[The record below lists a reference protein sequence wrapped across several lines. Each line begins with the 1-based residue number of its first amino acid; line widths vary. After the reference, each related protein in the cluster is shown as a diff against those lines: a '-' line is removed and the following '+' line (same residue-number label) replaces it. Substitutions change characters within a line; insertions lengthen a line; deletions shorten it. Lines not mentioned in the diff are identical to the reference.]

1 MKHCPKQHLEQAS
14 VAEGMR
20 TGHLGVCNPFG
31 TYYYTVVSLI
41 MTISS
46 HTKELKH
53 LGLRNKSTWVQ
64 ENIAWIKVHPF
75 ITQCCN
81 ETAPKCIFP
90 VFFPSHKAMTLQKL
104 DWSVS
109 LMVLEQHQYRCSRN
123 NTNQVISDMCVIC
136 PGGFLLQAGSMTI

>member
-1 MKHCPKQHLEQAS
+1 MFPGVTDITINVAAGPSFRLMKHCPKQHLEQAS

-53 LGLRNKSTWVQ
+53 LGLRNKSTWV
-64 ENIAWIKVHPF
+64 
-75 ITQCCN
+75 
-81 ETAPKCIFP
+81 
-90 VFFPSHKAMTLQKL
+90 
-104 DWSVS
+104 
-109 LMVLEQHQYRCSRN
+109 
-123 NTNQVISDMCVIC
+123 
-136 PGGFLLQAGSMTI
+136 